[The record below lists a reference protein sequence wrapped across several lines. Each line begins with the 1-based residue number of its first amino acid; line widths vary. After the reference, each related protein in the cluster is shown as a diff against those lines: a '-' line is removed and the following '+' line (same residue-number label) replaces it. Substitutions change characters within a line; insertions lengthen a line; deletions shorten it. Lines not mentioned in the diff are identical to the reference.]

1 MRLFERYNE
10 SDVNRR
16 IMMSKRIYVGNL
28 TKSITQDALVKMFGK
43 FGEIE
48 GVELSSGSAVVV
60 MGDGAEKAI
69 QTLHQKRV
77 DDIRIIVKEETTRKR
92 KR

>member
-1 MRLFERYNE
+1 
-10 SDVNRR
+10 
-16 IMMSKRIYVGNL
+16 MSKRIYVGNL

-69 QTLHQKRV
+69 QILHQKRV